1 MHFLSEYLDSE
12 FSIIYYRV
20 HQYKEKW
27 SEKCKRDE
35 IKSRG
40 KIQVLERQ
48 VRELEMER
56 GFLEEEKYSLEGR
69 YIHYCL
75 RCFWHVFKKKYFWYF
90 KVSSGIS
97 RRISKLLEKNENEAE
112 TLVQIGEVLR
122 KHDNDLEKQVQE
134 LNREKEELA
143 KEKEI
148 HREQ

>member
-1 MHFLSEYLDSE
+1 MFLA
-12 FSIIYYRV
+12 
-20 HQYKEKW
+20 
-27 SEKCKRDE
+27 C
-35 IKSRG
+35 
-40 KIQVLERQ
+40 
-48 VRELEMER
+48 
-56 GFLEEEKYSLEGR
+56 
-69 YIHYCL
+69 
-75 RCFWHVFKKKYFWYF
+75 FKKKYFWYF

-134 LNREKEELA
+134 LNREKEELD

>member
-1 MHFLSEYLDSE
+1 MSLANIWIPNSASFITEYTNTKRNGVKNVNGMKLKAGGKFKFQRDRYENWKWKEDFLRRRNTHQKEGI
-12 FSIIYYRV
+12 FIIACGV
-20 HQYKEKW
+20 F
-27 SEKCKRDE
+27 
-35 IKSRG
+35 G
-40 KIQVLERQ
+40 
-48 VRELEMER
+48 M
-56 GFLEEEKYSLEGR
+56 F
-69 YIHYCL
+69 
-75 RCFWHVFKKKYFWYF
+75 FKKKYFWYF